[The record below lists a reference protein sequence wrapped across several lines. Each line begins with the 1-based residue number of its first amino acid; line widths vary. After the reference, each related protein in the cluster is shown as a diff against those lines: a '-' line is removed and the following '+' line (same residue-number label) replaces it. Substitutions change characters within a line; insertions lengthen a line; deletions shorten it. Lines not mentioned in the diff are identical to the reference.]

1 MDAAMSDMPRKTA
14 VIYARFSCSKQREA
28 SIEDQ
33 LRVCREWCGR
43 EGYEVVHEYCDY
55 ALSGRSD
62 DRPQFQQMVANA
74 GESDIVLVYM
84 MDRFSRDEYDAPV
97 YKRELRKHGVELY
110 SAMEAMPDGP
120 ERILIEKIYEG
131 LAAVESAK
139 TAIRV
144 KRGMTGN
151 ALKCKTNGVRIF
163 GYRKSADDTFE
174 VDEDQAPL
182 VREAFRRKIEG
193 EPVNSIMADYQ
204 QRGVLSSTGRP
215 CGYMMVLNMLKDERY
230 TGVYIWGDVRIEGG
244 MPAIIDKG
252 TYMRAQKVKAK
263 KQRRAEQWGTFALAN
278 KVVCASCGHNM
289 PGVSGRSRSGAK
301 YEYYSCRKCKGTKP
315 VRRDW
320 LEGEIASRI
329 RELVSERETAL
340 RIAGVVADSQDD
352 QATREARKQA
362 LGAKQSAETGLANI
376 LAAIEQGIIAPG
388 VKERIAQ
395 LEEQKARAE
404 RDLESLEE
412 RVIDMEQLA
421 DFLMCGSALND
432 NDLLDAFVYQVLVSN
447 EDVIATLNYDEKEN
461 EPARIEVERVRTSCD
476 WCAIGKESRTLL
488 AVFGNSLMV
497 RFDRAA

>member
-1 MDAAMSDMPRKTA
+1 MTNRGKRCAVPRKTA

-33 LRVCREWCGR
+33 LRVCREWCAR
-43 EGYEVVHEYCDY
+43 EGYDVVHEYCDY

-62 DRPQFQQMVANA
+62 DRPQFQQMIGNA

-97 YKRELRKHGVELY
+97 YKRELRRHGVELY

-174 VDEDQAPL
+174 VDEDQAAF

-193 EPVNSIMADYQ
+193 EPVNSITEDFAS
-204 QRGVLSSTGRP
+204 RGVTTYTGRP
-215 CGYMMVLNMLKDERY
+215 CGYTMISNMLRNERY
-230 TGVYIWGDVRIEGG
+230 TGTYIWGDVRIEGG
-244 MPAIIDKG
+244 MPAIVDRG
-252 TYMRAQKVKAK
+252 TFMRAQEVKAK
-263 KQRRAEQWGTFALAN
+263 KQRRAEQWGAFALAN
-278 KVVCASCGHNM
+278 RVICSACGRNM
-289 PGVSGRSRSGAK
+289 PGVSGRGCSGAK
-301 YEYYSCRKCKGTKP
+301 YEYYSCRSCKETKP

-329 RELVSERETAL
+329 RGLVSDRDAAMG
-340 RIAGVVADSQDD
+340 IARMVADSQDD
-352 QATREARKQA
+352 QATRDARSRA
-362 LGAKQSAETGLANI
+362 LGAKRGAETGLANI
-376 LAAIEQGIIAPG
+376 MAAIEQGIIAPG

-404 RDLESLEE
+404 RDLESLRE
-412 RVIDMEQLA
+412 RAIDPDQFA
-421 DFLMCGSALND
+421 DFLMYGATLGD
-432 NDLLDAFVYQVLVSN
+432 AELLDAFVYQVLVSN
-447 EDVIATLNYDEKEN
+447 EDVIVTLNYDAKEN
-461 EPARIEVERVRTSCD
+461 EPARFEVERVRTSGA
-476 WCAIGKESRTLL
+476 WCPR
-488 AVFGNSLMV
+488 
-497 RFDRAA
+497 